1 MVQTHS
7 YLAPLAQSL
16 PETHQVK
23 HDPHIILVF
32 HRPCTFMSTI
42 QYFSYTGILHS
53 QAYSLHN
60 TIHDHPTEY
69 GKIQRRLCE
78 LNHTVPSEIWPLF
91 PSSAPWTNFPKD
103 YIKQINID
111 RNIYEKRFTN
121 PLINPIDPHLRFNIS
136 SFNSVQWNS
145 YWPPPVITDP
155 DPQPEQP
162 LYWQD
167 S

>member
-1 MVQTHS
+1 MN
-7 YLAPLAQSL
+7 A
-16 PETHQVK
+16 
-23 HDPHIILVF
+23 
-32 HRPCTFMSTI
+32 I
-42 QYFSYTGILHS
+42 QYFPYTSILQS

-121 PLINPIDPHLRFNIS
+121 PLINPIDPRLRFNIS
-136 SFNSVQWNS
+136 SLSSVPWNL
-145 YWPPPVITDP
+145 YWPPPIITDP
-155 DPQPEQP
+155 DPQLEPP
-162 LYWQD
+162 SYWQD
-167 S
+167 SQDPYELDKDFDPEDFYVNRLRQGLTNPNPQSLL